1 MSRIM
6 SQYKYYL
13 KKPRGEI
20 VKDVFT
26 WLAFAGMVTIA
37 MTSPYF
43 VSNLLRTFPRANRY
57 KKHSMENL
65 FYRLKKEGSIAIEKK
80 NNQIYISLTEKGRR
94 KAGRFQIN
102 ALHIPKQKHW
112 DKKWRI
118 VIFDVPVRLKKVRD
132 SLRYHLKELGFHEL
146 QYSVFVH
153 PFPCLG
159 EIEFITEFYNAR
171 KFIRFIEADFID
183 NELHLKHKFNLL

>member
-1 MSRIM
+1 M

-118 VIFDVPVRLKKVRD
+118 VIFDIPDNHRVKREALRGLLKRLKFYQLQKSVWIHPYDCRD
-132 SLRYHLKELGFHEL
+132 ETQLLYTFFGFTRKELRLIIAENIGEDEYL
-146 QYSVFVH
+146 QKMFQ
-153 PFPCLG
+153 
-159 EIEFITEFYNAR
+159 
-171 KFIRFIEADFID
+171 
-183 NELHLKHKFNLL
+183 LKAA